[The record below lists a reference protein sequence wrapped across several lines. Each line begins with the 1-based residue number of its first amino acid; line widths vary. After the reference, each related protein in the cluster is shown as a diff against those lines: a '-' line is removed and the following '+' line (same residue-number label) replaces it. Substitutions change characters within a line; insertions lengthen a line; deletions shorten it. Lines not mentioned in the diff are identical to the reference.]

1 MIRMKDGSVVEDNSW
16 MNPLK
21 DIIRLN
27 KYKHIKKQPYLE
39 TRLLNLLYSGD
50 FIPSKM
56 SIWSKKI
63 KKRDK
68 ECVICGNKKKLNSHH
83 IIYKSVSPQLQYNIN
98 NGITLC
104 INCHADTHL
113 SERPEKLIRSKL
125 K

>member
-1 MIRMKDGSVVEDNSW
+1 MDDTTFIRS
-16 MNPLK
+16 PQ
-21 DIIRLN
+21 R
-27 KYKHIKKQPYLE
+27 
-39 TRLLNLLYSGD
+39 

-56 SIWSKKI
+56 SIWSKNI

-113 SERPEKLIRSKL
+113 SERAEKLIRSKL